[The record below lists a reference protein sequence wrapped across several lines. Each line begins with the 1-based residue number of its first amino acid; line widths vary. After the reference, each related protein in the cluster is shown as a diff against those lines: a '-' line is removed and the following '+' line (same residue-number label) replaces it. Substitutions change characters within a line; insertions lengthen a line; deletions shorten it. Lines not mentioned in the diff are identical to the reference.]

1 MGGERAVI
9 EDLESV
15 HERLSAAELAGGGL
29 LAASHVHRYE
39 LAAGLCQG
47 ARVLDVCCGTGY
59 GSRLL
64 AATAATVH
72 GVDVAE
78 EAVAAARDGVE
89 PGERERVTF
98 EAADAVA
105 FLRAQPQGLYEAVVC
120 FEGIEHVPD
129 PEALIAELGRLAE
142 GGARLVVSLPN
153 SKGFEERNEFHVTD
167 FGYEEMRA
175 LIARLPEPQV
185 LEQRLAEASV
195 IVPTGAGAEPATG
208 RLEPVPDEAGW
219 ANHWIVTVNVPV
231 AELRGASARITF
243 AAAPQASAYMRS
255 LEVAN
260 AELVRANA
268 RLARNWLGLHDAS
281 AASVLRRLSDKTAD
295 AEKWERI
302 AGNNDWARAQ
312 LEQQLQARHHR
323 AAEATHA
330 FVSRLPGVPA
340 ARRVLRRLRSS

>member
-1 MGGERAVI
+1 MGGEHTVI

-15 HERLSAAELAGGGL
+15 HERLSAADVAAGGL
-29 LAASHVHRYE
+29 LAVSHTHRYE
-39 LAAGLCQG
+39 WAAVLCRG
-47 ARVLDVCCGTGY
+47 ARVLDLCCGTGY
-59 GSRLL
+59 GSGLL

-78 EAVAAARDGVE
+78 DAVAAARSGLE

-105 FLRAQPQGLYEAVVC
+105 FLRAQPQGRYDAVVC

-129 PEALIAELGRLAE
+129 PAALIAELGRLAE

-153 SKGFEERNEFHVTD
+153 SKGFEERNEFHVSD

-195 IVPTGAGAEPATG
+195 IAPAGAGGEPVSG
-208 RLEPVPDEAGW
+208 RLEPVRDDAAW
-219 ANHWIVTVNVPV
+219 ANHWIVTVNVP
-231 AELRGASARITF
+231 ADELRGASAHVTF
-243 AAAPQASAYMRS
+243 AAVPQASGYMRA
-255 LEVAN
+255 LEAAN

-281 AASVLRRLSDKTAD
+281 AASVLRRLAD
-295 AEKWERI
+295 QSAAAEKWERI
-302 AGNNDWARAQ
+302 AGNNDWGRVQAERQ
-312 LEQQLQARHHR
+312 LDTRLHR
-323 AAEATHA
+323 AVESAYGFA
-330 FVSRLPGVPA
+330 SGLPGVSA
-340 ARRVLRRLRSS
+340 ARGVWRRLRSG